1 MMKIIA
7 WVGTIA
13 SIAGSF
19 LIAFGMMLAG
29 YSFFL
34 IGSLAWLFVGFAN
47 RDYPILTLNFTF
59 FIANIIGF
67 IRAIM

>member
-1 MMKIIA
+1 MKIIA
-7 WVGTIA
+7 WIGTIA

-34 IGSLAWLFVGFAN
+34 VGSLAWLTIGAKN
-47 RDYPILTLNFTF
+47 KDYPLITLNGTF

-67 IRAIM
+67 FRAIM

>member
-1 MMKIIA
+1 MKIIA
-7 WVGTIA
+7 WIGTIA

-34 IGSLAWLFVGFAN
+34 IGSLAWLTIGAKN
-47 RDYPILTLNFTF
+47 RDYALMTLNGTF
-59 FIANIIGF
+59 FVANIIGF
-67 IRAIM
+67 VRAIM